1 MEEHRTRKRYD
12 RQFKVD
18 AVRLITDGGQSV
30 AAVSRDLGVARSQLQ
45 RWKREFE
52 EKPEAAFPG
61 KGRMS
66 GENKELE
73 DLRRELARVKEE
85 REILKKAIA
94 VFSKRPG

>member
-1 MEEHRTRKRYD
+1 MEERRARKRYD

-18 AVRLITDGGQSV
+18 AVRMITDGGHTI
-30 AAVSRDLGVARSQLQ
+30 AAVSRELGVARSQLQ
-45 RWKREFE
+45 RWKREFQE
-52 EKPEAAFPG
+52 QPEYAFPG
-61 KGRMS
+61 KGRIS

-73 DLRRELARVKEE
+73 DLRKELARVKEE

>member
-1 MEEHRTRKRYD
+1 MEERRTRKRYD
-12 RQFKVD
+12 RQFKLD

-30 AAVSRDLGVARSQLQ
+30 AAVSRDLGVGRSQLQ

-52 EKPEAAFPG
+52 EKPDHAFPG
-61 KGRMS
+61 KGRTS
-66 GENKELE
+66 AENKELE

>member
-1 MEEHRTRKRYD
+1 
-12 RQFKVD
+12 
-18 AVRLITDGGQSV
+18 LITDGVQSV
-30 AAVSRDLGVARSQLQ
+30 AAVSRDLGVGRNQLQ

-52 EKPEAAFPG
+52 EKPEHAFPG